1 MGTGEGGGCSAL
13 GRLVVPHWPAVVEGA
28 FSGDAEWDFGVGRG
42 PREVGC
48 AAFLQSCVG
57 RRGLRSGPGAA
68 RE

>member
-42 PREVGC
+42 PRE
-48 AAFLQSCVG
+48 FFTDFKFEFDLQNLVSKK
-57 RRGLRSGPGAA
+57 RGQRL
-68 RE
+68 